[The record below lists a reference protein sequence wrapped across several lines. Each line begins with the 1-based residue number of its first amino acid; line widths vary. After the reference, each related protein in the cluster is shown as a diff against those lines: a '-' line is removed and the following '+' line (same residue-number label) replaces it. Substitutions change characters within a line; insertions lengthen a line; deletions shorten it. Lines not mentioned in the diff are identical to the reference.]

1 MPGGVPQHS
10 GHLAS
15 NAAVVGFGPAG
26 GALALMLARMGRR
39 VTLFERAPQLGP
51 VGAGILLQPS
61 GQAVLRKLGLLERV
75 AERSERIE
83 MLHAVQA
90 SGRTMVRLR
99 YDGALPDAVAYGVHR
114 GVLFETLRKAATEAG
129 VDIRVGHEIVDV
141 RESPTGATLV
151 DHGGVTFG
159 PFDMAA
165 LCDGSRSRLRQTV
178 DPTAQAAAYDY
189 GALWAVGPCTQ
200 VRGYL
205 HQTVAG
211 TRLLCGVLPIADA
224 RATLFWGMRADQFE
238 ALRQS
243 SFADFRDEVLRL
255 CPQAEEIFAGFHSFE
270 QATLA
275 RYAHA
280 APRKLFTAHTV
291 LVGDAAHAMSPHL
304 GQGANLALVDA
315 DVLTHSLARSATLTA
330 AFERYT
336 AATRDRV
343 RFYSRL
349 SRVLSPF
356 FQGGGFVLGLGRDIA
371 LPLMTLVPP
380 LRRQMEL
387 SLAGLK
393 CGVFNFA
400 PAAEELSSAR

>member
-1 MPGGVPQHS
+1 MPEGVPQHS
-10 GHLAS
+10 GRLAS
-15 NAAVVGFGPAG
+15 NVAVVGFGPAG
-26 GALALMLARMGRR
+26 GALALMLAHLGRR

-61 GQAVLRKLGLLERV
+61 GQAVLRKLGLLELV

-90 SGRTMVRLR
+90 SGRTLVRLR

-114 GVLFETLRKAATEAG
+114 GVLFETLHKAAADAG

-141 RESPTGATLV
+141 RESPEGAVLV
-151 DHGGVTFG
+151 DQRGATFG
-159 PFDMAA
+159 PFEMAA

-178 DPTAQAAAYDY
+178 DPAARAAVYDY

-211 TRLLCGVLPIADA
+211 TRLLCGVLPIGAA
-224 RATLFWGMRADQFE
+224 RATLFWGLRADQLE

-243 SFADFRDEVLRL
+243 SFTDFRDDVLRL
-255 CPQAEEIFAGFHSFE
+255 CPQAEEIFTSFRSFE

-315 DVLTHSLARSATLTA
+315 DALVRSLACSATLTA
-330 AFERYT
+330 AFERYVE
-336 AATRDRV
+336 ATRDRV

-356 FQGGGFVLGLGRDIA
+356 FQGGGAVLGLGRDVA

-393 CGVFNFA
+393 RGVFKFS
-400 PAAEELSSAR
+400 PAETDTSQAR

>member
-15 NAAVVGFGPAG
+15 NVAVVGFGPAG
-26 GALALMLARMGRR
+26 GALALMLARMRRR

-61 GQAVLRKLGLLERV
+61 GQAVLQKLGLLEQV
-75 AERSERIE
+75 AGLSERTE

-90 SGRTMVRLR
+90 SGRTVVRLR

-114 GVLFETLRKAATEAG
+114 GVLFETLHKAADDAG

-141 RESPTGATLV
+141 RESPDGATLV
-151 DHGGVTFG
+151 DQRGETFG
-159 PFDMAA
+159 PFDMTAI
-165 LCDGSRSRLRQTV
+165 CDGSRSRLRQTV
-178 DPTAQAAAYDY
+178 DPAARATAYDY

-211 TRLLCGVLPIADA
+211 TRQLCGVLPIGDA

-243 SFADFRDEVLRL
+243 SFADFRDEVLLL
-255 CPQAEEIFAGFHSFE
+255 CPQAEEIFTGFHSFE

-304 GQGANLALVDA
+304 GQGANLALIDA
-315 DVLTHSLARSATLTA
+315 DALAWSLARSATLTA
-330 AFERYT
+330 AFERYA

-393 CGVFNFA
+393 CGVFRFS
-400 PAAEELSSAR
+400 PAETDHPNAR

>member
-1 MPGGVPQHS
+1 MPDGVPQHS
-10 GHLAS
+10 GRLAS
-15 NAAVVGFGPAG
+15 NIAVVGFGPAG
-26 GALALMLARMGRR
+26 GALAIMLARMGRR
-39 VTLFERAPQLGP
+39 VTLFERASQLGP
-51 VGAGILLQPS
+51 FGAGILLQPS
-61 GQAVLRKLGLLERV
+61 GQAVLHRLGLLSQV

-90 SGRTMVRLR
+90 SGRTLVRLR
-99 YDGALPDAVAYGVHR
+99 YDGALPDAAAYGVHR
-114 GVLFETLRKAATEAG
+114 GVLFETLHKAAAEAG

-141 RESPTGATLV
+141 RESPDGAVLVDQRGAT
-151 DHGGVTFG
+151 FG
-159 PFDMAA
+159 TFDMAA

-178 DPTAQAAAYDY
+178 DPTARAAPYDY

-211 TRLLCGVLPIADA
+211 TRLLCGVLPIGEA

-238 ALRQS
+238 ALHQS
-243 SFADFRDEVLRL
+243 SFADFRDDVLRL
-255 CPQAEEIFAGFHSFE
+255 CPQAEEIFTGFRAFE

-280 APRKLFTAHTV
+280 APRKLFTERTV

-315 DVLTHSLARSATLTA
+315 DALARSLARSATLTA
-330 AFERYT
+330 AFERY
-336 AATRDRV
+336 AEATHDRV

-356 FQGGGFVLGLGRDIA
+356 FQGGGFLLGLVRDIA

-387 SLAGLK
+387 SLAGLRS
-393 CGVFNFA
+393 GVFQFS
-400 PAAEELSSAR
+400 PAAADDFHAR

>member
-1 MPGGVPQHS
+1 MADGVPQHS

-15 NAAVVGFGPAG
+15 NVAVVGFGPAG
-26 GALALMLARMGRR
+26 GALALLLARMGRR
-39 VTLFERAPQLGP
+39 VTLFERAPMLGP

-61 GQAVLRKLGLLERV
+61 GQAVLQKLGLLERV

-90 SGRTMVRLR
+90 DGRTMVRLR
-99 YDGALPDAVAYGVHR
+99 YDGALPEAVAYGVHR
-114 GVLFETLRKAATEAG
+114 GVLFETLHQAAADAG

-141 RESPTGATLV
+141 RESPDGATLV
-151 DHGGVTFG
+151 DHRGATFG

-178 DPTAQAAAYDY
+178 DPTARAVTYDY

-211 TRLLCGVLPIADA
+211 TRLLCGVLPIGDA

-243 SFADFRDEVLRL
+243 SFADFRDDVLRL
-255 CPQAEEIFAGFHSFE
+255 CPQAEEIFTGFHSFE

-275 RYAHA
+275 RYGHA
-280 APRKLFTAHTV
+280 APRTLFTAHTV

-315 DVLTHSLARSATLTA
+315 DALVRSLASSGTLTA
-330 AFERYT
+330 AFERYVS
-336 AATRDRV
+336 ATRDRV
-343 RFYSRL
+343 QFYSRL

-356 FQGGGFVLGLGRDIA
+356 FQGGGYLLGCGRDLA

-393 CGVFNFA
+393 CGIFSFSP
-400 PAAEELSSAR
+400 PADDTSHAR